1 MDIIVPAVIAHGGA
15 GPGPNRQENLE
26 IAVQKAADILKSGGN
41 ALEAAVEA
49 CVILEDDPVFN
60 AGTGSVIRT
69 DGSVLTDASIQI
81 GDGRLGFVIAME
93 DTPNPSR
100 VAADLL
106 DEEINGLTSEGAR
119 IWADNR
125 GHQRSKVAGRSP
137 EGQIGDINAEIMG
150 DTVGVI
156 ARDNSGMIVVA
167 TSTGGCSFR
176 PPGRVGDVPLPGSGF
191 WAEDCLAVAAT
202 GIGEAITRAL
212 LSNKVYE
219 RIKNEEISLEDS
231 MEWGI
236 RSLISPEHSVGLIAL
251 GPTGAG
257 IGVANTDMPWAT
269 WEAESNG

>member
-1 MDIIVPAVIAHGGA
+1 MEIIIPAVIAHGGA

-26 IAVQKAADILKSGGN
+26 VAVQKAANILKSGGN

-81 GDGRLGFVIAME
+81 GDGRVGFVIAME
-93 DTPNPSR
+93 DTPNPIR

-137 EGQIGDINAEIMG
+137 EGQIGDINTEIMG

-156 ARDNSGMIVVA
+156 ARDSSGMIVVA

-191 WAEDCLAVAAT
+191 C
-202 GIGEAITRAL
+202 R
-212 LSNKVYE
+212 
-219 RIKNEEISLEDS
+219 
-231 MEWGI
+231 
-236 RSLISPEHSVGLIAL
+236 
-251 GPTGAG
+251 
-257 IGVANTDMPWAT
+257 
-269 WEAESNG
+269 

>member
-93 DTPNPSR
+93 DTPNPIR

-119 IWADNR
+119 IWADIR
-125 GHQRSKVAGRSP
+125 GHQRSKSR
-137 EGQIGDINAEIMG
+137 
-150 DTVGVI
+150 
-156 ARDNSGMIVVA
+156 R
-167 TSTGGCSFR
+167 
-176 PPGRVGDVPLPGSGF
+176 
-191 WAEDCLAVAAT
+191 
-202 GIGEAITRAL
+202 
-212 LSNKVYE
+212 
-219 RIKNEEISLEDS
+219 
-231 MEWGI
+231 
-236 RSLISPEHSVGLIAL
+236 
-251 GPTGAG
+251 
-257 IGVANTDMPWAT
+257 
-269 WEAESNG
+269 

>member
-93 DTPNPSR
+93 DTPNPIR

-219 RIKNEEISLEDS
+219 RIKNEEISF
-231 MEWGI
+231 
-236 RSLISPEHSVGLIAL
+236 
-251 GPTGAG
+251 
-257 IGVANTDMPWAT
+257 
-269 WEAESNG
+269 